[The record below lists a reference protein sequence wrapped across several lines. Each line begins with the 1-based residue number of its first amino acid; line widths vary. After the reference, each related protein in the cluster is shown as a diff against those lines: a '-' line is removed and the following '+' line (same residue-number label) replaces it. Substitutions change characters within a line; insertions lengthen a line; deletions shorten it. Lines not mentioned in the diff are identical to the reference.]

1 VEIVRGGR
9 SKAVVRHSY
18 DGLPGYAT
26 FDHLGAGE
34 VLERV
39 DALIAAGRLASTGG
53 RYPTLRV
60 LAAQTRLVA

>member
-1 VEIVRGGR
+1 
-9 SKAVVRHSY
+9 VVRHSY
-18 DGLPGYAT
+18 DGLPGYGT

-39 DALIAAGRLASTGG
+39 DELIAAGRLASTGG